1 MLVVSVQFSYISDIK
16 ENEAVT
22 LILLYSHTES
32 SFNSIT
38 IHLIVKA
45 KSNQHYTGGSRFGLL
60 FAEFDFSWRLT
71 G

>member
-1 MLVVSVQFSYISDIK
+1 MLVVSVQFSYISDII
-16 ENEAVT
+16 ENKAVT
-22 LILLYSHTES
+22 LLYSHTES